1 LDHRSLKLSEHTH
14 DPEEC
19 LSGRRRGVDA
29 LLVNEEVNLR
39 GVDLREEIDE
49 V

>member
-1 LDHRSLKLSEHTH
+1 MTPKSAY
-14 DPEEC
+14 PA
-19 LSGRRRGVDA
+19 GVVVSI
-29 LLVNEEVNLR
+29 LLVNEEVHLL